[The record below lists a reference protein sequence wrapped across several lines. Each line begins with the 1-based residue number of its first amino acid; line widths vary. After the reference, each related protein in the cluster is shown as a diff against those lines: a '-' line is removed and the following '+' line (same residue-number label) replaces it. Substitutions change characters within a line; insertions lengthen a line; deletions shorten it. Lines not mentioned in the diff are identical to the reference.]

1 MCAYIHGVGFCIAYS
16 DILVFLGPQTADN
29 QKKRSAFFDVRNGIP
44 VFHSISHLDND
55 PVNAGELLRWDF
67 LYMKPQ
73 QSLIR
78 RRKTYRDEEGVVVCY
93 GAEEVYF
100 VAKPRDYETHPL
112 REGEIR
118 NTSIFH
124 RSMTE
129 ALAELSDP
137 VRKAEWSKRWHAQLN
152 EPEPDAPIE
161 RKSGKRHIYL
171 RLDRYVQS
179 VLQRQMRKDAG
190 LPGTEK

>member
-1 MCAYIHGVGFCIAYS
+1 MVDFVYTYRKMKARVGMARVVQFPQVIYPRFLSKYS
-16 DILVFLGPQTADN
+16 
-29 QKKRSAFFDVRNGIP
+29 R
-44 VFHSISHLDND
+44 LD
-55 PVNAGELLRWDF
+55 
-67 LYMKPQ
+67 MKPN
-73 QSLIR
+73 SLIR
-78 RRKTYRDEEGVVVCY
+78 RRKTYRDEEGTIVGY
-93 GAEEVYF
+93 GAEEAYF
-100 VAKPRDYETHPL
+100 VANPRDYTTHPL
-112 REGEIR
+112 REGEVR

-137 VRKAEWSKRWHAQLN
+137 VRKAEWSRRWHAQLN

-179 VLQRQMRKDAG
+179 VLQRQMRKEAG
-190 LPGTEK
+190 LPGTEQ

>member
-1 MCAYIHGVGFCIAYS
+1 
-16 DILVFLGPQTADN
+16 
-29 QKKRSAFFDVRNGIP
+29 
-44 VFHSISHLDND
+44 
-55 PVNAGELLRWDF
+55 
-67 LYMKPQ
+67 MKPK
-73 QSLIR
+73 SLIR
-78 RRKTYRDEEGVVVCY
+78 RRKTYRDEEGVVVGY
-93 GAEEVYF
+93 GAEEAYF
-100 VAKPRDYETHPL
+100 VANPRDYETHPL

-129 ALAELSDP
+129 ALLELSDP
-137 VRKAEWSKRWHAQLN
+137 VRKAEWSKRWHAQLQ

-179 VLQRQMRKDAG
+179 VIQRRLRAELLGSPTDANDRASG
-190 LPGTEK
+190 GESGGTSCPSI